1 METNLQASSRL
12 LLALPENTQNRGL
25 IDALQREGFS
35 VTSVVR
41 SEEVVRQISEDA
53 AIRILIIDS
62 NLPGVNGYETVR
74 FLRSN
79 GYSELIIILLVW
91 FNMQSMATANLV
103 GCDELIAKPL
113 DISGL
118 VETAKKRAI
127 EKIQSNPTTSKNP

>member
-25 IDALQREGFS
+25 IDALQREGFR
-35 VTSVVR
+35 VTSAVS
-41 SEEVVRQISEDA
+41 SEEVVRQITADDG
-53 AIRILIIDS
+53 IGLLIIDS

-79 GYSELIIILLVW
+79 GYSELVIILLVW
-91 FNMQSMATANLV
+91 FNMQSMAAANLV

-118 VETAKKRAI
+118 VETAKKRVM
-127 EKIQSNPTTSKNP
+127 ERSNHRH

>member
-1 METNLQASSRL
+1 MEHNLQTSSHL
-12 LLALPENTQNRGL
+12 LLALPENAQNRGL

-41 SEEVVRQISEDA
+41 SEEVVRQISEDSD
-53 AIRILIIDS
+53 IRILIIDS

-91 FNMQSMATANLV
+91 FNMQSMAAANLV

-113 DISGL
+113 NIAGL
-118 VETAKKRAI
+118 VETAKQRVM
-127 EKIQSNPTTSKNP
+127 EKEQPSPIKE